1 MNGAPGLLWQPA
13 GLLLHGGLDCAD
25 FDVGM
30 FAGVI
35 DALACDPDFAFAE
48 HGTLIVDEEC
58 FVFLF
63 FDDGGDLGRD
73 DVVVVFD
80 EGFWSVDVGGFTVKL
95 DVDGIADES
104 GYGGGIVSGYGLLEI
119 GDELANFRVGVVA
132 DHGVDGFV
140 DGGWVVG

>member
-1 MNGAPGLLWQPA
+1 
-13 GLLLHGGLDCAD
+13 
-25 FDVGM
+25 M

-35 DALACDPDFAFAE
+35 EALACDPDFAFAE
-48 HGTLIVDEEC
+48 HGSLIVDEEG
-58 FVFLF
+58 FVFLVL
-63 FDDGGDLGRD
+63 DDGGYLGRD
-73 DVVVVFD
+73 DVVIVLN

-119 GDELANFRVGVVA
+119 GDELANLRVGVVA

-140 DGGWVVG
+140 DVGWVVG